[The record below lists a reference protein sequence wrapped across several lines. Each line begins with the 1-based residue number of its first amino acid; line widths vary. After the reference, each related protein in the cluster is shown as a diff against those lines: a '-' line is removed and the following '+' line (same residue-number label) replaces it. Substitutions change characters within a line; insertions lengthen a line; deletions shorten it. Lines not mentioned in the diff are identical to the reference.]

1 MSWWELLLVA
11 LAGGGAGLINAVVG
25 TGTLITFPTLL
36 AFGVPPV
43 LANVSNSIG
52 LAPGS
57 LSAALPSRPDLAG
70 QRPRV
75 LRYGI
80 ASLLGSIVGALL
92 LLWLPPS
99 AFKTIVPVLIGLGC
113 VLVIIGPWLTRRIAA
128 RRERLGVLDGD
139 VSAVGPAWLFPA
151 IIFTGMYGGYFGAA
165 QGVLVMAIMGVALA
179 ESMARING
187 LKNVLV
193 MIANAVAGVVFV
205 IISEVD
211 WSIVLALAI
220 GSVLGAQ
227 VGARIGRKLPP
238 VVYRVVIVTVG
249 VLAIISLVR

>member
-1 MSWWELLLVA
+1 MSWWELLLIA

-36 AFGVPPV
+36 ALGVPPV

-57 LSAALPSRPDLAG
+57 LSAALASKPDLVG
-70 QRPRV
+70 PRARII
-75 LRYGI
+75 RYGI
-80 ASLLGSIVGALL
+80 ASRLGSIVGAVL

-99 AFKTIVPVLIGLGC
+99 AFKAIVPVLIGVGC

-128 RRERLGVLDGD
+128 RRERLGVTD
-139 VSAVGPAWLFPA
+139 VSAVGPPWLFFA

-165 QGVLVMAIMGVALA
+165 QGVLVMAIMGVAVA
-179 ESMARING
+179 ETLPRING

-193 MIANAVAGVVFV
+193 MIANAVAGIVFV

-211 WSIVLALAI
+211 WWIVLALAV

-238 VVYRVVIVTVG
+238 IVYRVVIVTVG
-249 VLAIISLVR
+249 VAAIIFLVG

>member
-36 AFGVPPV
+36 ALGVPPV
-43 LANVSNSIG
+43 LANVSNSVG

-57 LSAALPSRPDLAG
+57 LSAALASRPDLRG
-70 QRPRV
+70 QRPRMI
-75 LRYGI
+75 RYGL

-92 LLWLPPS
+92 LLRLPPS
-99 AFKTIVPVLIGLGC
+99 AFTAIVPVLIGLGC
-113 VLVIIGPWLTRRIAA
+113 VLVIIGPWLTRAIAS
-128 RRERLGVLDGD
+128 RRERLGLGEG
-139 VSAVGPAWLFPA
+139 STTGPPWLFPV
-151 IIFTGMYGGYFGAA
+151 IIFTGAYGGYFGAA
-165 QGVLVMAIMGVALA
+165 QGVLVLAVMGIAVS
-179 ESMARING
+179 ETMARING

-211 WSIVLALAI
+211 WWIVLALAV

-227 VGARIGRKLPP
+227 VGARVGRKLPP
-238 VVYRVVIVTVG
+238 LVYRAVIVAVG
-249 VLAIISLVR
+249 VVAIVTLVG

>member
-1 MSWWELLLVA
+1 MSWWELLLIA
-11 LAGGGAGLINAVVG
+11 LAGSGAGLINAVVG

-36 AFGVPPV
+36 ALGVPPV

-57 LSAALPSRPDLAG
+57 LSAALASKPDLVG
-70 QRPRV
+70 QRARII
-75 LRYGI
+75 RYGI
-80 ASLLGSIVGALL
+80 ASLLGSIVGAVL

-99 AFKTIVPVLIGLGC
+99 AFKAIVPVLIGVGC
-113 VLVIIGPWLTRRIAA
+113 VLVIIGPWLTGRIAA
-128 RRERLGVLDGD
+128 RRERLGVTD
-139 VSAVGPAWLFPA
+139 VSAVGPPWLFFA

-165 QGVLVMAIMGVALA
+165 QGVLVMAIMGVAVA
-179 ESMARING
+179 ETLPRING

-193 MIANAVAGVVFV
+193 MIANAVAGIVFV

-211 WSIVLALAI
+211 WWIVLALAV

-238 VVYRVVIVTVG
+238 IVYRVVIVTVG
-249 VLAIISLVR
+249 VAAIIFLVS

>member
-1 MSWWELLLVA
+1 VSWWELLLVA

-25 TGTLITFPTLL
+25 SGTLITFPTLL
-36 AFGVPPV
+36 ALGVPPV

-57 LSAALPSRPDLAG
+57 LSAALASKPDLVG
-70 QRPRV
+70 QRARII
-75 LRYGI
+75 RYGI
-80 ASLLGSIVGALL
+80 ASLLGSIVGAVL

-99 AFKTIVPVLIGLGC
+99 AFKAIVPVLIAVGC

-128 RRERLGVLDGD
+128 RRERLGVTE
-139 VSAVGPAWLFPA
+139 VSADGPPWLFFA
-151 IIFTGMYGGYFGAA
+151 IILTGMYGGYFGAA
-165 QGVLVMAIMGVALA
+165 QGVLVMAVMGVALA
-179 ESMARING
+179 ETLPRING

-193 MIANAVAGVVFV
+193 MIANAVAGIVFV

-211 WSIVLALAI
+211 WWIVLALAV

-238 VVYRVVIVTVG
+238 IVYRLVIVTVG
-249 VLAIISLVR
+249 VAAIIALTF

>member
-11 LAGGGAGLINAVVG
+11 LAGSGAGLINAVVG

-36 AFGVPPV
+36 ALGVPPV

-57 LSAALPSRPDLAG
+57 LSAALASKPDLVG
-70 QRPRV
+70 QRARII
-75 LRYGI
+75 RYGI
-80 ASLLGSIVGALL
+80 ASLIGSIVGAVL

-99 AFKTIVPVLIGLGC
+99 AFKAIVPVLIGVGC
-113 VLVIIGPWLTRRIAA
+113 VLVIIGPWLTRQIAA
-128 RRERLGVLDGD
+128 RRERLGVTE
-139 VSAVGPAWLFPA
+139 VSANGPPWLFFA
-151 IIFTGMYGGYFGAA
+151 IILTGTYGGYFGAA
-165 QGVLVMAIMGVALA
+165 QGVLVMAIMGVAFA
-179 ESMARING
+179 ETMPRING

-193 MIANAVAGVVFV
+193 MIANAVAGIVFV
-205 IISEVD
+205 IISQVD
-211 WSIVLALAI
+211 WWIVLALAV

-249 VLAIISLVR
+249 VVAIITLVG

>member
-1 MSWWELLLVA
+1 MSWWELLLIA
-11 LAGGGAGLINAVVG
+11 LAGSGAGLINAVVG

-36 AFGVPPV
+36 ALGVPPV

-57 LSAALPSRPDLAG
+57 LSAALASKPDLVG
-70 QRPRV
+70 QRARII
-75 LRYGI
+75 RYGI
-80 ASLLGSIVGALL
+80 ASLLGSIVGAVL

-99 AFKTIVPVLIGLGC
+99 AFTAIVPVLIGVGC

-128 RRERLGVLDGD
+128 RRERLGVTE
-139 VSAVGPAWLFPA
+139 VSAVGPPWLFVA

-165 QGVLVMAIMGVALA
+165 QGVLVMAIMGVAVA
-179 ESMARING
+179 ETLPRING

-193 MIANAVAGVVFV
+193 MIANAVAGIVFV

-211 WSIVLALAI
+211 WWIVLALAV

-238 VVYRVVIVTVG
+238 IVYRVVIVTVG
-249 VLAIISLVR
+249 VAAIIALVG

>member
-11 LAGGGAGLINAVVG
+11 LAGSGAGLINAVVG

-36 AFGVPPV
+36 ALGVPPV

-57 LSAALPSRPDLAG
+57 LSAALASKPDLVG
-70 QRPRV
+70 QRARII
-75 LRYGI
+75 RYGI
-80 ASLLGSIVGALL
+80 ASLLGSIVGAVL

-99 AFKTIVPVLIGLGC
+99 AFQAIVPVLIGVGC
-113 VLVIIGPWLTRRIAA
+113 VLVIIGPWLTGRIAA
-128 RRERLGVLDGD
+128 RRERLGVTE
-139 VSAVGPAWLFPA
+139 VSEVGPPWLFVA

-165 QGVLVMAIMGVALA
+165 QGVLVMAIMGVAVA
-179 ESMARING
+179 ETLPRING

-193 MIANAVAGVVFV
+193 MIANAVAGLVFV
-205 IISEVD
+205 LISEVD
-211 WSIVLALAI
+211 WWIVLALAV

-238 VVYRVVIVTVG
+238 IVYRVVIVAVG
-249 VLAIISLVR
+249 VAAIIALVG

>member
-36 AFGVPPV
+36 ALGVPPV

-57 LSAALPSRPDLAG
+57 LSAALASKPDLVG
-70 QRPRV
+70 QRDRII
-75 LRYGI
+75 RYGA
-80 ASLLGSIVGALL
+80 ASLLGSIVGAFL

-99 AFKTIVPVLIGLGC
+99 AFTAIVPVLIGLGC

-128 RRERLGVLDGD
+128 RRERLGVNG
-139 VSAVGPAWLFPA
+139 VSAVGPPWLFAA
-151 IIFTGMYGGYFGAA
+151 IVFTGMYGGYFGAA
-165 QGVLVMAIMGVALA
+165 QGVLVMAIMGIAVAETLP
-179 ESMARING
+179 RING

-193 MIANAVAGVVFV
+193 MTANAVAGIVFV

-211 WSIVLALAI
+211 WWIVLALAV

-238 VVYRVVIVTVG
+238 VVYRVVIVAVG
-249 VLAIISLVR
+249 VVAIVTLVR

>member
-25 TGTLITFPTLL
+25 SGTLITFPTLL
-36 AFGVPPV
+36 ALGVPPV

-57 LSAALPSRPDLAG
+57 LSAALASKPDLVG
-70 QRPRV
+70 QRARII
-75 LRYGI
+75 RYGI
-80 ASLLGSIVGALL
+80 ASLLGSIVGAVL

-99 AFKTIVPVLIGLGC
+99 AFKAIVPVLIAVGC

-128 RRERLGVLDGD
+128 RRERLGVTE
-139 VSAVGPAWLFPA
+139 VSADGPPWLFFA
-151 IIFTGMYGGYFGAA
+151 IILTGMYGGYFGAA

-179 ESMARING
+179 ETLPRING

-193 MIANAVAGVVFV
+193 MIANAVAGIVFV

-211 WSIVLALAI
+211 WWIVLALAV

-238 VVYRVVIVTVG
+238 IVYRLVIVTVG
-249 VLAIISLVR
+249 VAAIIALTF

>member
-11 LAGGGAGLINAVVG
+11 LAGSGAGLINAVVG

-36 AFGVPPV
+36 ALGVPPV

-57 LSAALPSRPDLAG
+57 LSAALASKPDLVG
-70 QRPRV
+70 QRARII
-75 LRYGI
+75 RYGI
-80 ASLLGSIVGALL
+80 ASLLGSIVGAVL

-99 AFKTIVPVLIGLGC
+99 AFKAIVPVLIALGC

-128 RRERLGVLDGD
+128 RRERLGVTE
-139 VSAVGPAWLFPA
+139 VSAVGPPWLFVA

-165 QGVLVMAIMGVALA
+165 QGVLVMAIMGVAVA
-179 ESMARING
+179 ETLPRING

-211 WSIVLALAI
+211 WWIVLALAV

-227 VGARIGRKLPP
+227 VGARVGRKLPP
-238 VVYRVVIVTVG
+238 IVYRVVIVSVG
-249 VLAIISLVR
+249 VVAIITLVG

>member
-1 MSWWELLLVA
+1 MSWWELLLIA
-11 LAGGGAGLINAVVG
+11 LAGSGAGLINAVVG

-36 AFGVPPV
+36 ALGVPPV

-57 LSAALPSRPDLAG
+57 LSAALASKPDLVG
-70 QRPRV
+70 QRNRII
-75 LRYGI
+75 RYGL

-99 AFKTIVPVLIGLGC
+99 AFKAIVPVLIGLGC
-113 VLVIIGPWLTRRIAA
+113 VLVIIGPWLTRQIAA
-128 RRERLGVLDGD
+128 RRARLGVGE
-139 VSAVGPAWLFPA
+139 VSADGPPWLFFA

-165 QGVLVMAIMGVALA
+165 QGVLVIALMGVALA

-193 MIANAVAGVVFV
+193 MIANGVAGIVFV
-205 IISEVD
+205 MISEVD
-211 WSIVLALAI
+211 WWIVLALAV

-238 VVYRVVIVTVG
+238 IIYRVVIVAVG
-249 VLAIISLVR
+249 VIAIITLVT

>member
-1 MSWWELLLVA
+1 VSWWELLLVA
-11 LAGGGAGLINAVVG
+11 LAGSGAGLINAVVG

-36 AFGVPPV
+36 ALGVPPV

-57 LSAALPSRPDLAG
+57 LSAALASKPDLVG
-70 QRPRV
+70 QRARII
-75 LRYGI
+75 RYGI
-80 ASLLGSIVGALL
+80 ASLLGSIVGAVL

-99 AFKTIVPVLIGLGC
+99 AFKAIVPVLIGVGC

-128 RRERLGVLDGD
+128 RRERLGVTE
-139 VSAVGPAWLFPA
+139 VSAVGPPWLFVA

-165 QGVLVMAIMGVALA
+165 QGVLVMAIMGVAVA
-179 ESMARING
+179 ETLPRING

-211 WSIVLALAI
+211 WWIVLALAV

-227 VGARIGRKLPP
+227 VGARVGRKLPP
-238 VVYRVVIVTVG
+238 IVYRVVIVSVG
-249 VLAIISLVR
+249 VVGLITLVG

>member
-1 MSWWELLLVA
+1 MSWWELLLIA

-36 AFGVPPV
+36 ALGVPPV

-57 LSAALPSRPDLAG
+57 LSAALASKPDLVG
-70 QRPRV
+70 QRARII
-75 LRYGI
+75 RYGI
-80 ASLLGSIVGALL
+80 ASLLGSIVGAVL

-99 AFKTIVPVLIGLGC
+99 AFKAIVPVLIGVGC

-128 RRERLGVLDGD
+128 RRERLGVTD
-139 VSAVGPAWLFPA
+139 VSAVGPPWLFFA

-165 QGVLVMAIMGVALA
+165 QGVLVMAIMGVAVA
-179 ESMARING
+179 ETLPRING

-193 MIANAVAGVVFV
+193 MIANAVAGIVFV

-211 WSIVLALAI
+211 WWIVLALAV

-238 VVYRVVIVTVG
+238 IVYRVVIVTVG
-249 VLAIISLVR
+249 VVAIITLVG

>member
-11 LAGGGAGLINAVVG
+11 LAGSGAGLINAVVG

-36 AFGVPPV
+36 ALGVPPV

-57 LSAALPSRPDLAG
+57 LSAALASKPDLVG
-70 QRPRV
+70 QRARII
-75 LRYGI
+75 RYGI
-80 ASLLGSIVGALL
+80 ASLLGSIVGAVL

-99 AFKTIVPVLIGLGC
+99 AFQAIVPVLIGVGC
-113 VLVIIGPWLTRRIAA
+113 VLVIIGPWLTGRIAA
-128 RRERLGVLDGD
+128 RRERLGVTE
-139 VSAVGPAWLFPA
+139 VSEVGPPWLFVA

-165 QGVLVMAIMGVALA
+165 QGVLVMAIMGVAVA
-179 ESMARING
+179 ETLPRING

-193 MIANAVAGVVFV
+193 MIANAVAGIVFV
-205 IISEVD
+205 LISEVD
-211 WSIVLALAI
+211 WWIVLALAV

-238 VVYRVVIVTVG
+238 IVYRVVIVTVG
-249 VLAIISLVR
+249 VAAIIALVG